1 MTRRAAPDLRRVARR
16 VVWFKP
22 PEETLRDPVLFL
34 NHAMTW
40 GTIEDL
46 RIVRTHFSDDELREA
61 LRNAHP
67 GIFDRRSWSY
77 WHLVLGLGPAPA
89 LPARQLDARRLDG

>member
-1 MTRRAAPDLRRVARR
+1 MTRRIAPDLHRVARR

-46 RIVRTHFSDDELREA
+46 RVVRTHFTDDELREA

-67 GIFDRRSWSY
+67 GIFDDRSWSY
-77 WHLVLGLGPAPA
+77 WHLVLRLGPAPA
-89 LPARQLDARRLDG
+89 LPARRLDG

>member
-1 MTRRAAPDLRRVARR
+1 MTRRIAPDLHRVARR

-46 RIVRTHFSDDELREA
+46 RIVRTHFTDDELREA
-61 LRNAHP
+61 LRRAHP
-67 GIFDRRSWSY
+67 GILDARSWSY
-77 WHLVLGLGPAPA
+77 WHLVLGLEPAPP
-89 LPARQLDARRLDG
+89 LPVRRLED